1 MFWLGIDAGSSFVKA
16 ALLDPGSGAV
26 REGRSIPAPDF
37 LDAGNFS
44 SGKAP
49 LSYSSRREISV
60 DVLAETVQALI
71 GAYAEKFPIEGILF
85 SVQMHG
91 FELYSPCDGRAV
103 TNYVTWQDR
112 RAFGSGGGTAA
123 KISEIAGGELR
134 RNGVIL
140 NNSHSLSPLVHF
152 LEEEKPAGPLA
163 FALLG
168 DALIRR
174 LTGQVI
180 PIHPT
185 EAASTGMY
193 DLEGRDWNRRLSDVL
208 SLGKIE
214 FPPVAEKRE
223 PAAYFRPAKGKEIPM
238 YLPVGDHQAAILGSG
253 ATAGSMVINIG
264 TGGQICW
271 VDNGLVF
278 GPYETRPFFSGLSL
292 RTLSDL
298 PSGRSLSALVDFFWD
313 IGKNVFD
320 LEGEDSREF
329 REKINALAEKAV
341 EAGGKLPA
349 MDMNFFDR
357 EGGAIR
363 GITAD
368 KLSAGNLTAAAY
380 TAMADAAFDGYKR
393 LEPGGA
399 KPASLIG
406 AGGVLLRTPLLRG
419 MISRRFGMPLRS
431 ALHPEDVMYGLL
443 KLGRWHA
450 GYTEDPLLE
459 K

>member
-1 MFWLGIDAGSSFVKA
+1 MLWLGIDAGSSFIKA

-26 REGRSIPAPDF
+26 REGRSVPAPPF
-37 LDAGNFS
+37 LDGENFFPAS
-44 SGKAP
+44 
-49 LSYSSRREISV
+49 SSRREISV
-60 DVLAETVQALI
+60 DALAETVKALI
-71 GAYAEKFPIEGILF
+71 GLYAEKFPIEGILF

-123 KISEIAGGELR
+123 KIREIAAGELR
-134 RNGVIL
+134 RSGVIL
-140 NNSHSLSPLVHF
+140 NNSHSLSPLFHF

-168 DALIRR
+168 DAVIRR
-174 LTGQVI
+174 LTAQVI

-193 DLEGRDWNRRLSDVL
+193 DLESRDWNRRLLDIL

-223 PAAYFRPAKGKEIPM
+223 PAAYFRPAAGKEIPV

-253 ATAGSMVINIG
+253 AGPGGMVINIG

-271 VDNGLVF
+271 VDNGLDF

-313 IGKNVFD
+313 IGENVFD
-320 LEGEDSREF
+320 LEREAGREF
-329 REKINALAEKAV
+329 WEKINALAEKAL
-341 EAGGKLPA
+341 ATGGKLPA
-349 MDMNFFDR
+349 MDMNFFDE
-357 EGGAIR
+357 EGGVIR
-363 GITAD
+363 GIHAD
-368 KLSAGNLTAAAY
+368 KFGAGSLIAAAY
-380 TAMADAAFDGYKR
+380 TAMADAAFDGYRR
-393 LEPGGA
+393 LEPGGV
-399 KPASLIG
+399 KPASLTG
-406 AGGVLLRTPLLRG
+406 AGGVLLRTPLLRE
-419 MISRRFGMPLRS
+419 MISRRFGMPLKT

-443 KLGRWHA
+443 KLGRWYA
-450 GYTEDPLLE
+450 GYTEDPLVE

>member
-1 MFWLGIDAGSSFVKA
+1 MLWLGIDAGSSFIKA

-26 REGRSIPAPDF
+26 REGRSVPAPPF
-37 LDAGNFS
+37 LDGENFS
-44 SGKAP
+44 PARAP
-49 LSYSSRREISV
+49 GPCSSRREISV
-60 DVLAETVQALI
+60 DALAETVKALI
-71 GAYAEKFPIEGILF
+71 GLYAEKFPIEGILF

-91 FELYSPCDGRAV
+91 FELYSPHDGRAL

-112 RAFGSGGGTAA
+112 RAFGSGGGRAA
-123 KISEIAGGELR
+123 KIREIAAGELG

-140 NNSHSLSPLVHF
+140 NNSHSLSPLLHF

-168 DALIRR
+168 DAVIRR
-174 LTGQVI
+174 LTGRLI

-193 DLEGRDWNRRLSDVL
+193 DLESRDWNRRLLDIL
-208 SLGKIE
+208 SLEKIE

-223 PAAYFRPAKGKEIPM
+223 PAAYFRPAKGKEIPV

-253 ATAGSMVINIG
+253 AGAGGMVINIG

-271 VDNGLVF
+271 IDNGLGF

-313 IGKNVFD
+313 IGKNLFD
-320 LEGEDSREF
+320 LEGEAGGEF
-329 REKINALAEKAV
+329 WEKINALAEKALA
-341 EAGGKLPA
+341 AGGKLPA
-349 MDMNFFDR
+349 MDMNFFDE

-363 GITAD
+363 GIRAD
-368 KLSAGNLTAAAY
+368 RLSAGNLIAAAY
-380 TAMADAAFDGYKR
+380 TAMADAAFDGYRR
-393 LEPGGA
+393 LEPGGV

-406 AGGVLLRTPLLRG
+406 AGGVLLRTPLLRE
-419 MISRRFGMPLRS
+419 MISRRFGMPLKT
-431 ALHPEDVMYGLL
+431 ALHPEEVMYGLL

-450 GYTEDPLLE
+450 GYTEDPL
-459 K
+459 

>member
-1 MFWLGIDAGSSFVKA
+1 MFWLGIDTGSSFIKA

-26 REGRSIPAPDF
+26 REGRSVPAPDF
-37 LDAGNFS
+37 LDSGNSFPGKVPPS
-44 SGKAP
+44 S
-49 LSYSSRREISV
+49 SSRREISV
-60 DVLAETVQALI
+60 DALTETVKALI
-71 GAYAEKFPIEGILF
+71 NVYAEKFPIEGILF

-91 FELYSPCDGRAV
+91 FELYSPCGGRAV

-123 KISEIAGGELR
+123 KIRKIAAGELR
-134 RNGVIL
+134 RDGVIL
-140 NNSHSLSPLVHF
+140 NNSHSLSPLFHF
-152 LEEEKPAGPLA
+152 LQEEKPAGPLA

-168 DALIRR
+168 DAVIRR

-193 DLEGRDWNRRLSDVL
+193 DLEGRDWNRRLLDIL
-208 SLGKIE
+208 SLEKIE

-223 PAAYFRPAKGKEIPM
+223 PAAYFRPAKGKEIPV

-253 ATAGSMVINIG
+253 AAAGSMVINIG

-271 VDNGLVF
+271 VDNGLGL

-298 PSGRSLSALVDFFWD
+298 PSGRSLSAFVDFFWD
-313 IGKNVFD
+313 IGKKVFGI
-320 LEGEDSREF
+320 EGKDSREF
-329 REKINALAEKAV
+329 WEKIKVLAEKAV
-341 EAGGKLPA
+341 AAGGKLPA
-349 MDMNFFDR
+349 VDMNFFDG

-368 KLSAGNLTAAAY
+368 NLSAGNLAAAAY
-380 TAMADAAFDGYKR
+380 TAMADAAFDGYRR
-393 LEPGGA
+393 LELGGV
-399 KPASLIG
+399 KPANLIG
-406 AGGVLLRTPLLRG
+406 AGGVLLRTPLLRD
-419 MISRRFGMPLRS
+419 MISRRFGMPLKS

-450 GYTEDPLLE
+450 GYTEDPLVE
-459 K
+459 N